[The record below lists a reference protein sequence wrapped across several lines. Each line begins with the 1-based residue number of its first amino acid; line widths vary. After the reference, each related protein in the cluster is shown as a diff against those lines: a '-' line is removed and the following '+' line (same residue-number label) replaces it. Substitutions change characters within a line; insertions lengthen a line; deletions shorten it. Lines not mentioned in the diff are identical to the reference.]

1 MTPCSSCAR
10 HVRETET
17 ACPFCGAELAASPP
31 RTVAIVGRVTRA
43 AIFSAALVACGTKHE
58 EPKPAPPAG
67 SAEKLDQDF
76 NQLLGSAEP
85 GSAQPGSAVAHAS
98 DAAVAAD
105 AAQVAVPVDAMTDE
119 ERTRQLQHAQDQ
131 HKRDEEQALRRQR
144 EEDQRRREEQLRL
157 QQQDF
162 NQNAKPYGAPPARRR
177 VV

>member
-10 HVRETET
+10 HVRDTET

-43 AIFSAALVACGTKHE
+43 AIFSAALIACGTTHE

-76 NQLLGSAEP
+76 NQLLGSAE
-85 GSAQPGSAVAHAS
+85 PGSAVAHAS

-119 ERTRQLQHAQDQ
+119 ERTRQLQHEQDQ
-131 HKRDEEQALRRQR
+131 HKRDEALRRQR
-144 EEDQRRREEQLRL
+144 EEDQRR
-157 QQQDF
+157 QQDHIQQRDY